1 MAEGPEGSVLLEARM
16 AAAVTGQPQPG
27 PRRRRRFF
35 RVSVRGLLFL
45 ILLLGCAFG
54 WIARVARSGNVQ
66 RRAVAAIYQ
75 AGGWVVYDTEWDE
88 RQNASAWKPRWPK
101 ALVNQVGVD
110 YFADVVFINLHD
122 RGTDQVLMHV
132 ARLKN
137 LKQLHRV
144 GLAVTD
150 AGLSHVGQLRNL
162 QLLSL
167 DDTQVTDAGLAHLKG
182 LTNLSGLFL
191 RDTQVSDAG
200 LVHVEGL
207 TNRHILSL
215 ARTQVSN
222 IGLARLKGLT
232 KLNELSLDGSQAT
245 DAGEPELLRAL
256 PNLKVKVYP

>member
-88 RQNASAWKPRWPK
+88 RQNPATWKPVWPK
-101 ALVNQVGVD
+101 WLVDRVGVE
-110 YFADVVFINLHD
+110 YFANVVFINMHD
-122 RGTDQVLMHV
+122 RGTDDVLMHV

-137 LKQLHRV
+137 LKQLHRP
-144 GLAVTD
+144 GFAVTD
-150 AGLSHVGQLRNL
+150 AGLAHLGQLRDL

-182 LTNLSGLFL
+182 LSGLKWL
-191 RDTQVSDAG
+191 K
-200 LVHVEGL
+200 L
-207 TNRHILSL
+207 TRTKVTDLGIADLKKSL
-215 ARTQVSN
+215 PQ
-222 IGLARLKGLT
+222 L
-232 KLNELSLDGSQAT
+232 QAI
-245 DAGEPELLRAL
+245 R
-256 PNLKVKVYP
+256 

>member
-1 MAEGPEGSVLLEARM
+1 MAEGPEGSVLLDAGM
-16 AAAVTGQPQPG
+16 ATAVTGQPQPG

-88 RQNASAWKPRWPK
+88 RQNASTWKPPWSNW
-101 ALVNQVGVD
+101 LVDQVGVD
-110 YFADVVFINLHD
+110 YFANVVFINLHD
-122 RGTDQVLMHV
+122 RGTDQVLTHV

-137 LKQLHRV
+137 LKQLHRP

-150 AGLSHVGQLRNL
+150 AGLADVGRLRNL

-182 LTNLSGLFL
+182 LSGL
-191 RDTQVSDAG
+191 
-200 LVHVEGL
+200 
-207 TNRHILSL
+207 
-215 ARTQVSN
+215 
-222 IGLARLKGLT
+222 KW
-232 KLNELSLDGSQAT
+232 
-245 DAGEPELLRAL
+245 
-256 PNLKVKVYP
+256 LKVSRTKVTALGIEELRKSLPQLQAIR